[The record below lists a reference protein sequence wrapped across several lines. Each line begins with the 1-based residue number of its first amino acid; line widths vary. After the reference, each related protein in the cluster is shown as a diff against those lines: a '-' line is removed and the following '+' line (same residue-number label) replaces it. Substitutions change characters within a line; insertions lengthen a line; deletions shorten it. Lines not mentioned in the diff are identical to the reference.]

1 MRQNTHTEAQ
11 AAVGGEIP
19 GGFFMARQAV
29 IAGEGKKK
37 KEQKTKKRN
46 AN

>member
-29 IAGEGKKK
+29 IAGEGK
-37 KEQKTKKRN
+37 
-46 AN
+46 